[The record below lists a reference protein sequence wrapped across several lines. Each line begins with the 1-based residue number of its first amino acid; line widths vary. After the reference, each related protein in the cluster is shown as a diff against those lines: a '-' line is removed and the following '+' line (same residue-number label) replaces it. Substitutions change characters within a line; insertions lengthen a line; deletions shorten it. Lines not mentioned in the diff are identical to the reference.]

1 MVIRDVLRNITSGAV
16 TLARSNGPESPISG
30 TGVPKS
36 TDMAAALQ
44 IDAHVVAHEKH
55 RNYKCLKEW
64 SEWQD
69 SNLRP
74 LRPERKQQPKKS
86 TKTMKADPD

>member
-1 MVIRDVLRNITSGAV
+1 MLGDVLRNITSGAV
-16 TLARSNGPESPISG
+16 TLARSNGPESPIRG

-36 TDMAAALQ
+36 TDMAALQ

-74 LRPERKQQPKKS
+74 LRPERNQRPKKS
-86 TKTMKADPD
+86 TKTTKLSPD

>member
-1 MVIRDVLRNITSGAV
+1 MLGDVLPNITSG
-16 TLARSNGPESPISG
+16 GFSPAPNNRRASG
-30 TGVPKS
+30 SERRRIES
-36 TDMAAALQ
+36 TDMAAAPE
-44 IDAHVVAHEKH
+44 IDAHVVAHKKH

-74 LRPERKQQPKKS
+74 LRPERSALPG
-86 TKTMKADPD
+86 

>member
-1 MVIRDVLRNITSGAV
+1 MLGDVLRNFTSGAAS
-16 TLARSNGPESPISG
+16 LARSNGPESPISE

-74 LRPERKQQPKKS
+74 LRPERNQRPKKS
-86 TKTMKADPD
+86 TKTTKLDPD